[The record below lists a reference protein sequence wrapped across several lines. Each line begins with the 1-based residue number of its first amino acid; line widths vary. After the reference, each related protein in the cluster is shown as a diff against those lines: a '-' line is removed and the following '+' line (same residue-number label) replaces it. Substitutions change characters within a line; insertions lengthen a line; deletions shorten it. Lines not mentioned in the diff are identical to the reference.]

1 MRDDKKRRDIRLLP
15 APEPCLKTLEVLRER
30 GYAGGKRAVYALVQ
44 RLRPRETRPLRRF
57 EGLAGEFSQH
67 DFGEMRV
74 EFADGRREQVRFF
87 ASRLNHPPFASVTPM
102 PDRKTE
108 TLVRVAAQHFARF
121 GGVPLLAVFDFVP
134 QPDHPSR
141 SWTPICF
148 EPKPLGCPRS
158 LTAESRGAMTDP
170 ISCTG

>member
-1 MRDDKKRRDIRLLP
+1 MRDDKKRRDIRLLL

-74 EFADGRREQVRFF
+74 EFADGPPRAGAVLRLAAESPAIRLRDAGAGPEDRDAGARCGAALCAVRGRAAAGRVRFRAATGPPVEVLDADLF
-87 ASRLNHPPFASVTPM
+87 RAEAARLSEIAH
-102 PDRKTE
+102 
-108 TLVRVAAQHFARF
+108 
-121 GGVPLLAVFDFVP
+121 GG
-134 QPDHPSR
+134 
-141 SWTPICF
+141 
-148 EPKPLGCPRS
+148 EP
-158 LTAESRGAMTDP
+158 RGHD
-170 ISCTG
+170 